1 MQEAGGHTGGRA
13 PCPVKLKWFAERRWD
28 AVKRRRYNMATT
40 ATINENV
47 RNYWTAMAM
56 ATAVMPV
63 VAAEEEEEDLLAAT
77 LAERWG
83 EMGDSYWEAKAA
95 EWDNHKFGLCD
106 DCEHGLDDESDFVVH
121 ARMNGESVLLCNEC
135 SAAGK

>member
-1 MQEAGGHTGGRA
+1 
-13 PCPVKLKWFAERRWD
+13 LKWILERRWN
-28 AVKRRRYNMATT
+28 AVKADNM

-47 RNYWTAMAM
+47 RNYWMAMAM

-63 VAAEEEEEDLLAAT
+63 MPVVAEEVALEEEEDLLAQT

-95 EWDNHKFGLCD
+95 EWDNHKFGLCFR
-106 DCEHGLDDESDFVVH
+106 CNCGLDDRADFVNCNYDTYTRLFCNDCFS
-121 ARMNGESVLLCNEC
+121 RMV
-135 SAAGK
+135 

>member
-1 MQEAGGHTGGRA
+1 
-13 PCPVKLKWFAERRWD
+13 
-28 AVKRRRYNMATT
+28 MATT

-47 RNYWTAMAM
+47 RNYWMATAM

-63 VAAEEEEEDLLAAT
+63 VEEEEDLLAQT

-83 EMGDSYWEAKAA
+83 EMGDSYWEAKTA

-106 DCEHGLDDESDFVVH
+106 DCDYGLDDESDFVLH
-121 ARMNGESVLLCNEC
+121 RRMNGESVLLCNEC

>member
-1 MQEAGGHTGGRA
+1 MY
-13 PCPVKLKWFAERRWD
+13 
-28 AVKRRRYNMATT
+28 AVNRRRDNMATT

-47 RNYWTAMAM
+47 RNYWMATAM

-63 VAAEEEEEDLLAAT
+63 VAEEVAQEEEEDLLAET

-83 EMGDSYWEAKAA
+83 EVGDSYWEAKTA

-121 ARMNGESVLLCNEC
+121 ARMNGESVLLCNDC

>member
-1 MQEAGGHTGGRA
+1 
-13 PCPVKLKWFAERRWD
+13 
-28 AVKRRRYNMATT
+28 MATT

-47 RNYWTAMAM
+47 RNYWMATAMATSVM
-56 ATAVMPV
+56 PVMPV
-63 VAAEEEEEDLLAAT
+63 VAAKEEEEEDLLAAT

-121 ARMNGESVLLCNEC
+121 ARMNGESVLLCNDC

>member
-1 MQEAGGHTGGRA
+1 MT
-13 PCPVKLKWFAERRWD
+13 
-28 AVKRRRYNMATT
+28 TT

-47 RNYWTAMAM
+47 RNYWMATAM

-63 VAAEEEEEDLLAAT
+63 EAARTAEEEEEDLLAQT

-83 EMGDSYWEAKAA
+83 EMGDCHWAALEAARTA
-95 EWDNHKFGLCD
+95 EWDKHKFGLCD
-106 DCEHGLDDESDFVVH
+106 DCDYGLDDESDFVVH
-121 ARMNGESVLLCNEC
+121 ERMNGESVLLCNDC

>member
-1 MQEAGGHTGGRA
+1 MG
-13 PCPVKLKWFAERRWD
+13 CSDRRD
-28 AVKRRRYNMATT
+28 NNNNNNMATT
-40 ATINENV
+40 ASINESV
-47 RNYWTAMAM
+47 RNYWMATAM

-63 VAAEEEEEDLLAAT
+63 VAEEVAMEEEEEEEDLLAQT

-83 EMGDSYWEAKAA
+83 EMGDCHWAALEAARTA

-106 DCEHGLDDESDFVVH
+106 DCDYGLDDESDFVVH